1 MHVDAVRRLAPCL
14 LFAPRKRS
22 PFCESPGQK
31 FKRNPT
37 MQFRDEIKALDSRSR
52 VGTFVQKRCEA
63 SPKGDESTEKL
74 NNYLYRIAIFLT
86 LAKVRI
92 LHEALS
98 IK

>member
-1 MHVDAVRRLAPCL
+1 
-14 LFAPRKRS
+14 
-22 PFCESPGQK
+22 
-31 FKRNPT
+31 